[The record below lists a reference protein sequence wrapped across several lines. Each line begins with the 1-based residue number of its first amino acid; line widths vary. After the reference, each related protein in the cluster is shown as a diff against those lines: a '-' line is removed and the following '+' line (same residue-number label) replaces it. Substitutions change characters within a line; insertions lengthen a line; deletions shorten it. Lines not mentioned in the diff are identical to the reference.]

1 MDYGGSCFKDVKA
14 LIKSGKEENFDFKIL
29 EATEYINKNKKV
41 ILVDE
46 IEKYF
51 GGNIQGKKRLQCGDW
66 LSKQI
71 QTILEASSLDNIEL
85 LLEKGAQVVAYDA
98 IAEKM

>member
-1 MDYGGSCFKDVKA
+1 MKA

-29 EATEYINKNKKV
+29 EPQNTSIKTKV

-51 GGNIQGKKRLQCGDW
+51 GGNIEGKRLQCGDW
-66 LSKQI
+66 LFKANTDDI
-71 QTILEASSLDNIEL
+71 REASSFRQYRTSIRKKEL
-85 LLEKGAQVVAYDA
+85 K
-98 IAEKM
+98 